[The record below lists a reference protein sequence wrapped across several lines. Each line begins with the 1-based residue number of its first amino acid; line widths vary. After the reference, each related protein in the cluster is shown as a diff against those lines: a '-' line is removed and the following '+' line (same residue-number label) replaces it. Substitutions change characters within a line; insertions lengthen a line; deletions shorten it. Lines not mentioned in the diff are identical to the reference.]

1 MVMNL
6 QVVNNSKGKAVG
18 IFIPISDW
26 NKLKKRYKGLEEFD
40 LEEPSKIQIL
50 EELNEAFN
58 ELKLIEQGK
67 LKARPVE
74 ALLDEL

>member
-40 LEEPSKIQIL
+40 LEEPSKNQIL
-50 EELNEAFN
+50 EELKEAFN

-74 ALLDEL
+74 ALLDIL

>member
-1 MVMNL
+1 MKL
-6 QVVNNSKGKAVG
+6 QVVNNSKGKAAG

-40 LEEPSKIQIL
+40 LEELSKNQIL
-50 EELNEAFN
+50 EELKEAFN
-58 ELKLIEQGK
+58 ELKLVEQGK

>member
-1 MVMNL
+1 MKL
-6 QVVNNSKGKAVG
+6 QVVNNSKGKAAG

-40 LEEPSKIQIL
+40 LVEPSKNQIL
-50 EELNEAFN
+50 EELKEAFI